1 MSRMMVAALMGA
13 LSLMFLSALGFGPRV
28 ASASR
33 ATFTLPAIPADAS
46 DLALPRDCDIAKDV
60 TTSCSYT

>member
-1 MSRMMVAALMGA
+1 MSRMMIAALMGA
-13 LSLMFLSALGFGPRV
+13 LSLMFLSALGFGPRA

-33 ATFTLPAIPADAS
+33 ATFTLPALPAEAS
-46 DLALPRDCDIAKDV
+46 DLVLPRDCDSAKGV